1 MKKATLLTFLFAVL
15 MIALLV
21 SCNTTPDPLPD
32 ESTSDEVTP
41 EPTDV
46 TSDEAEVSDPVE
58 TTTEAV
64 TTKKEYETSISE
76 YGSKYIFME
85 PIASEYWSE
94 GAPEE
99 PVQIVDT
106 DAPWVITE
114 WETRTVPMSRKER
127 DIPEEKANLAIH
139 VPKSYEVS
147 IDEFISVKV
156 EFFQEYYP
164 IGSYIPVRYTV
175 KNISSSDIHEIRYD
189 RLSSIRN
196 KTLGTATSV
205 HLGLYPLEGNN
216 SVDKNWY
223 VPYHYW
229 QLDMAEFK
237 LKAQSMET
245 FEFVHVAFENLFDA
259 EGESEIVLHIE
270 LWGSFSMRVIAEVP
284 LEIVEVEYID
294 P

>member
-1 MKKATLLTFLFAVL
+1 MKKATLLTFLFAIL

-114 WETRTVPMSRKER
+114 WETKTVPMSRKDR
-127 DIPEEKANLAIH
+127 DIPEEKANLAIR

-147 IDEFISVKV
+147 IDELVSVKA

-175 KNISSSDIHEIRYD
+175 KNISSSVIPEIRYD
-189 RLSSIRN
+189 RLATLRN
-196 KTLGTATSV
+196 YTLGTGVSV
-205 HLGLYPLEGNN
+205 SLALYPWEGNN

-223 VPYHYW
+223 VPYHYE
-229 QLDMAEFK
+229 QLDMAEFQ
-237 LKAQSMET
+237 LEAQSMET
-245 FEFVHVAFENLFDA
+245 FEFVYVAFEDLFDA
-259 EGESEIVLHIE
+259 EGESEIVLRIA
-270 LWGSFSMRVIAEVP
+270 LWGAFTMLPIAEVP